1 MEGDVSERSIGTCS
15 PAGARPPGPKQR
27 GRGGFPAAAAG
38 GTADGSG
45 PPGPPGLRKGG
56 RPGGPPRR
64 PGGPRSRPR
73 AGYPTPPSPPPQPP
87 RPPAVGPT

>member
-38 GTADGSG
+38 GAAA
-45 PPGPPGLRKGG
+45 RG
-56 RPGGPPRR
+56 RPG
-64 PGGPRSRPR
+64 PR
-73 AGYPTPPSPPPQPP
+73 ASGKGGGRDV
-87 RPPAVGPT
+87 RPF